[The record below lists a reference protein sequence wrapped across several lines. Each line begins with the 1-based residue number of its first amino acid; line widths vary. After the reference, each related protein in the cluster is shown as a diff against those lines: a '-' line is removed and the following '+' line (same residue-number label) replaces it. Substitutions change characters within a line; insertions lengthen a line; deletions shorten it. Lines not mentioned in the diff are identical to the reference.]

1 MLDLCRCVSGTICG
15 IRFCC
20 STIDTVKSAKN
31 GRDGRTRIIEGAL
44 RRFSQDG
51 VSATTLASLRE
62 ESGVSVGSFYH
73 HFASKEHVFGVLYAD
88 TLRMYQEVF
97 LGELQRHQGAKEGI
111 EAIVALHM
119 RWCVDNRERAH
130 LLISERPPKRDEP
143 GGVEVSES
151 RRAFF
156 RQVSD
161 WWRPHMKD
169 GLLQPVP
176 PTMCYVL
183 WLGPA
188 TEMCRLWF
196 AGAYQ
201 PTQEEIAGLC
211 EAAWQSLRQRPVP
224 A

>member
-1 MLDLCRCVSGTICG
+1 
-15 IRFCC
+15 
-20 STIDTVKSAKN
+20 VKSAKH

-73 HFASKEHVFGVLYAD
+73 HFASKEHVFGVLYAEI
-88 TLRMYQEVF
+88 LQAYQEAF
-97 LGELQRHQGAKEGI
+97 IGELTRHDDARSGI

-119 RWCVDNRERAH
+119 AWCGDHPERAR
-130 LLISERPPKRDEP
+130 LLISERPPRREEP
-143 GGVEVSES
+143 GGPEVNDA

-156 RQVSD
+156 RQVAD
-161 WWRPHMKD
+161 WWRPHMKE
-169 GLLQPVP
+169 GLLQPVH

-188 TEMCRLWF
+188 QEMCRLWF
-196 AGAYQ
+196 AGAHQ
-201 PTQEEIAGLC
+201 PTEEEIRGLG
-211 EAAWQSLRQRPVP
+211 EAAWNSLRMP
-224 A
+224 

>member
-1 MLDLCRCVSGTICG
+1 
-15 IRFCC
+15 
-20 STIDTVKSAKN
+20 VKSAKN

-73 HFASKEHVFGVLYAD
+73 HFASKEHVYGVLYAE
-88 TLRMYQEVF
+88 TQKMYQEAFVA
-97 LGELQRHQGAKEGI
+97 ELYRHRDARDGI

-119 RWCVDNRERAH
+119 RWCGEHPEHAR
-130 LLISERPPKRDEP
+130 LLISERPPRRDEP
-143 GGVEVSES
+143 GGPEVAEA

-161 WWRPHMKD
+161 WWRPHMKA
-169 GLLQPVP
+169 GSLQPVH

-188 TEMCRLWF
+188 QEMCRLWF
-196 AGAYQ
+196 AGAHQ
-201 PTQEEIAGLC
+201 PTEEEITGLC
-211 EAAWQSLRQRPVP
+211 EAAWHSLRQQP
-224 A
+224 AD

>member
-1 MLDLCRCVSGTICG
+1 MKS
-15 IRFCC
+15 
-20 STIDTVKSAKN
+20 VKS

-44 RRFSQDG
+44 RRFAQDG

-73 HFASKEHVFGVLYAD
+73 HFASKEHVYGVLYAE
-88 TLRMYQEVF
+88 TLAMYHEAF
-97 LGELQRHQGAKEGI
+97 LEEIRRHENARDGI

-119 RWCVDNRERAH
+119 SWCGRHPERAR
-130 LLISERPPKRDEP
+130 LLISERPPRREEP
-143 GGVEVSES
+143 GGTEVHDA

-169 GLLQPVP
+169 GVLQPVH

-188 TEMCRLWF
+188 QEMCRLWF
-196 AGAYQ
+196 ASAHQ
-201 PTQEEIAGLC
+201 PTPEEIVGLG
-211 EAAWQSLRQRPVP
+211 EAAWQSLRQPDAQER
-224 A
+224 

>member
-1 MLDLCRCVSGTICG
+1 M
-15 IRFCC
+15 
-20 STIDTVKSAKN
+20 KSAKH

-73 HFASKEHVFGVLYAD
+73 HFASKEHVFGVLYAEI
-88 TLRMYQEVF
+88 LQAYQEAF
-97 LGELQRHQGAKEGI
+97 IGELTRHDDARSGI

-119 RWCVDNRERAH
+119 AWCGDHPERAR
-130 LLISERPPKRDEP
+130 LLISERPPKREEP
-143 GGVEVSES
+143 GGPEVNDA

-156 RQVSD
+156 RQVAD
-161 WWRPHMKD
+161 WWRPHMKE
-169 GLLQPVP
+169 GLLQPVH

-188 TEMCRLWF
+188 QEMCRLWF
-196 AGAYQ
+196 AGAHQ
-201 PTQEEIAGLC
+201 PTEEEIRGLG
-211 EAAWQSLRQRPVP
+211 EAAWNSLRM

>member
-1 MLDLCRCVSGTICG
+1 M
-15 IRFCC
+15 
-20 STIDTVKSAKN
+20 KSAKN
-31 GRDGRTRIIEGAL
+31 GRDGRTRIIDGAL

-73 HFASKEHVFGVLYAD
+73 HFASKEHVFGVLYSEIQN
-88 TLRMYQEVF
+88 MYQQAFVD
-97 LGELQRHQGAKEGI
+97 ELFRHESAQGGI
-111 EAIVALHM
+111 EAIVAMHM
-119 RWCVDNRERAH
+119 AWCGEHPERARI
-130 LLISERPPKRDEP
+130 LISERPPRREEP
-143 GGVEVSES
+143 GGPEVAES

-169 GLLQPVP
+169 GVLRTVH

-196 AGAYQ
+196 SGAHQ
-201 PTQEEIAGLC
+201 PTEEEIKALC
-211 EAAWQSLRQRPVP
+211 EAAWHSLRL

>member
-1 MLDLCRCVSGTICG
+1 MKTA
-15 IRFCC
+15 
-20 STIDTVKSAKN
+20 KS
-31 GRDGRTRIIEGAL
+31 GRDGRSRIIEGAL

-51 VSATTLASLRE
+51 VSATTLASLRD

-88 TLRMYQEVF
+88 TLRMYQEAF
-97 LGELQRHQGAKEGI
+97 LDELRRHETAREGI
-111 EAIVALHM
+111 EAIVAMHM
-119 RWCVDNRERAH
+119 TWCGENRERAH
-130 LLISERPPKRDEP
+130 LLISERPPRRDEP
-143 GGVEVSES
+143 GGTEVSES

-161 WWRPHMKD
+161 WWRPHMKE
-169 GLLQPVP
+169 GLLQPVH

-196 AGAYQ
+196 AGAHQ
-201 PTQEEIAGLC
+201 PTQDEITGLC
-211 EAAWQSLRQRPVP
+211 EAAWQSLRQRPSSEP

>member
-1 MLDLCRCVSGTICG
+1 
-15 IRFCC
+15 
-20 STIDTVKSAKN
+20 VKSAKH

-73 HFASKEHVFGVLYAD
+73 HFASKEHVFGVLYAEI
-88 TLRMYQEVF
+88 LQAYQEAF
-97 LGELQRHQGAKEGI
+97 IGELTRHDDARSGI

-119 RWCVDNRERAH
+119 AWCGDHPERAR
-130 LLISERPPKRDEP
+130 LLISERPPKREEP
-143 GGVEVSES
+143 GGPEVNDA

-156 RQVSD
+156 RQVAD
-161 WWRPHMKD
+161 WWRPHMKE
-169 GLLQPVP
+169 GLLQPVH

-188 TEMCRLWF
+188 QEMCRLWF
-196 AGAYQ
+196 AGAHQ
-201 PTQEEIAGLC
+201 PTEEEIRGLG
-211 EAAWQSLRQRPVP
+211 EAAWNSLRMP
-224 A
+224 

>member
-1 MLDLCRCVSGTICG
+1 M
-15 IRFCC
+15 
-20 STIDTVKSAKN
+20 KSAKN

-73 HFASKEHVFGVLYAD
+73 HFASKEHVFGVLYAE
-88 TLRMYQEVF
+88 TQQMYQEAFVA
-97 LGELQRHQGAKEGI
+97 ELTRHADARGGI

-119 RWCVDNRERAH
+119 AWCGEHPERAR
-130 LLISERPPKRDEP
+130 LLISERPPGREEP
-143 GGVEVSES
+143 GGPEVTEA

-161 WWRPHMKD
+161 WWRPHMKAKE
-169 GLLQPVP
+169 LRAVP

-188 TEMCRLWF
+188 QEMCRLWF
-196 AGAYQ
+196 AGAHV
-201 PTQEEIAGLC
+201 PTEDEISGLC
-211 EAAWQSLRQRPVP
+211 EAAWNSLRTP
-224 A
+224 

>member
-1 MLDLCRCVSGTICG
+1 M
-15 IRFCC
+15 
-20 STIDTVKSAKN
+20 KSAKN

-51 VSATTLASLRE
+51 VSATTLASLRQ

-73 HFASKEHVFGVLYAD
+73 HFASKEHVFGVLYSEIQN
-88 TLRMYQEVF
+88 MYQQTFVE
-97 LGELQRHQGAKEGI
+97 ELFRHDSAQGGI
-111 EAIVALHM
+111 EAIVAMHM
-119 RWCVDNRERAH
+119 AWCGEHPERARI
-130 LLISERPPKRDEP
+130 LISERPPRRDEP
-143 GGVEVSES
+143 GGPEVAEA

-161 WWRPHMKD
+161 WWRPHMKAD
-169 GLLQPVP
+169 VLRPVH

-196 AGAYQ
+196 AGAHQ
-201 PTQEEIAGLC
+201 PTEEEIKSLC
-211 EAAWQSLRQRPVP
+211 EAAWHSLRL

>member
-1 MLDLCRCVSGTICG
+1 MRTG
-15 IRFCC
+15 
-20 STIDTVKSAKN
+20 KN
-31 GRDGRTRIIEGAL
+31 GRDGRSRIIEGAL

-73 HFASKEHVFGVLYAD
+73 HFASKEHVFGVLYAE
-88 TLRMYQEVF
+88 TLQMYQDAF
-97 LGELQRHQGAKEGI
+97 LAELMRHEDARDGV

-119 RWCVDNRERAH
+119 SWCGEHPERAR
-130 LLISERPPKRDEP
+130 LLISERPPRREEP
-143 GGVEVSES
+143 GGPEVAEA

-161 WWRPHMKD
+161 WWKPHMNAR
-169 GLLQPVP
+169 LLQPVP

-188 TEMCRLWF
+188 QEMCRLWF
-196 AGAYQ
+196 AGAHQ
-201 PTQEEIAGLC
+201 PTDEEIKSLC
-211 EAAWQSLRQRPVP
+211 EAAWNSLKQ

>member
-1 MLDLCRCVSGTICG
+1 M
-15 IRFCC
+15 
-20 STIDTVKSAKN
+20 KSAKN

-51 VSATTLASLRE
+51 VSSTTLASLRE

-73 HFASKEHVFGVLYAD
+73 HFASKEHVFGVLYSEIQN
-88 TLRMYQEVF
+88 MYQQTFVD
-97 LGELQRHQGAKEGI
+97 ELCRHESAQGGI
-111 EAIVALHM
+111 EAIVAMHM
-119 RWCVDNRERAH
+119 AWCGEHPERARI
-130 LLISERPPKRDEP
+130 LISERPPRRNEP
-143 GGVEVSES
+143 GGPEVAES

-169 GLLQPVP
+169 GILRPVH

-196 AGAYQ
+196 SGAHQ
-201 PTQEEIAGLC
+201 PTEEEIQALC
-211 EAAWQSLRQRPVP
+211 EAAWHSLRL